1 MTETMKLPPCP
12 VCGRQPK
19 PIVWSLDG
27 GSYELRCFRAAKGFL
42 HEVIVRAG
50 DEFAAAKKW
59 RRFVGKQRKG
69 GRKP

>member
-1 MTETMKLPPCP
+1 MKLPPCP

-19 PIVWSLDG
+19 IIVWYQDENP
-27 GSYELRCFRAAKGFL
+27 YWLRCFRAAKGFL
-42 HEVIVRAG
+42 HEVTVRAG

>member
-1 MTETMKLPPCP
+1 MKLPPCP

-19 PIVWSLDG
+19 LIVWNHDDLPYAMGCS
-27 GSYELRCFRAAKGFL
+27 SYAKGRH
-42 HEVIVRAG
+42 HEVCVSAKDG
-50 DEFAAAKKW
+50 FAAAKKW